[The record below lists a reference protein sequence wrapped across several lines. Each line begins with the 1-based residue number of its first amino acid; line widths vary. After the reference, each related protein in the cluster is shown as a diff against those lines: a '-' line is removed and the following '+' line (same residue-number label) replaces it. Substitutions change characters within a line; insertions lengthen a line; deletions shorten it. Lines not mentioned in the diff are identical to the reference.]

1 MVGLEGGRNVDLTD
15 DDGRVGVDNDET
27 DALEELPKEDL
38 VLIGVLYDICFTEEG
53 INAVAG
59 GPYRDLKD
67 VSLIEDFSFLELW
80 HILLFD

>member
-1 MVGLEGGRNVDLTD
+1 MVGLEGGRNVDLTE

-38 VLIGVLYDICFTEEG
+38 VLIGVLYDICFNKEG
-53 INAVAG
+53 FNVVAG
-59 GPYRDLKD
+59 GSYRDLED
-67 VSLIEDFSFLELW
+67 VSLIVDFSFLELW